1 MFAFTEYFAYTR
13 KRKDSASINDE
24 YIEFSDNEI
33 EETRE
38 LSPNIYVELD
48 KIGNIVA
55 MTIEHAK
62 ENANLTEFSFQE
74 MPSKSAH
81 GHDACYS

>member
-1 MFAFTEYFAYTR
+1 MRVKYFTVTDTA
-13 KRKDSASINDE
+13 